1 MNYQPVSK
9 QDRMKFLDLFRGF
22 SLIGLPFV
30 NILALW
36 VMLKPDTRVDFWIQ
50 RALYFLVEA
59 RFYDIFCFLFGLGF
73 YLFLSRSAPKGQTKL
88 FLYIRRML
96 ILLALGYIHQ
106 QYQSGEALFLYAIIG
121 LVVIPLY
128 WAPRTVNLV
137 LGVVGFSAAAAIGV
151 KMLTIPFLII
161 LGLSAGQYQLMEK
174 IQKGLPHLGRIW
186 FISFIASTVG
196 IGIMWWVAP
205 PDAMSPFL
213 YEVIGASLPVAEQAN
228 MDAAFQLEH
237 IGVAIGP
244 VVSIFYLS
252 TLLRL
257 NQNMTFAKMLSPLH
271 AFGRMALTN
280 YIAQTIILLVVY
292 QLIFADAAVSYTV
305 STLVC
310 IGMVIVQVIASN
322 LWMRWFQYGPLEWVW
337 RCGTYLSFI
346 PIRKKHSKPRVHDT
360 RVRG

>member
-1 MNYQPVSK
+1 MTHQPVLT

-30 NILALW
+30 NVLALW
-36 VMLKPDTRVDFWIQ
+36 SMLKPEIRMDLWIQ

-73 YLFLSRSAPKGQTKL
+73 YLFLSRAAAKGQPKL
-88 FLYIRRML
+88 LLYIRRML

-137 LGVVGFSAAAAIGV
+137 IGVVGCIAAALIGI
-151 KMLTIPFLII
+151 KMLMIPFLII
-161 LGLSAGQYQLMEK
+161 LGLSAGQYQMMEK
-174 IQKGLPHLGRIW
+174 IQRGLHYLRRIW
-186 FISFIASTVG
+186 FISFIASIVG

-213 YEVIGASLPVAEQAN
+213 YEVIGASLPAAEQAN
-228 MDAAFQLEH
+228 MDAAFRLEH

-257 NQNMTFAKMLSPLH
+257 NQNVTFAKMLSPLH

-280 YIAQTIILLVVY
+280 YIAQTFILLAVY
-292 QLIFADAAVSYTV
+292 QLIFTDTAVTYTV
-305 STLVC
+305 ATLVC
-310 IGMVIVQVIASN
+310 LCMVIVQVIASN

-346 PIRKKHSKPRVHDT
+346 PIRKKHSGARVHDIKG
-360 RVRG
+360 RG